1 MAQYYRVCLQELL
14 ASRRGKE
21 NQARDVAVYLVRN
34 LCRMTLPEVGQ
45 KFGIKN
51 YSSVSS
57 IVQRM
62 KSRMEADK
70 RKAKESRKLLEKV
83 NKGQR
88 RI

>member
-1 MAQYYRVCLQELL
+1 MV
-14 ASRRGKE
+14 SRRGKE
-21 NQARDVAVYLVRN
+21 NHARDVAVYLVRN

-70 RKAKESRKLLEKV
+70 RIAKEIRKLLRKIA
-83 NKGQR
+83 KGQKR
-88 RI
+88 T